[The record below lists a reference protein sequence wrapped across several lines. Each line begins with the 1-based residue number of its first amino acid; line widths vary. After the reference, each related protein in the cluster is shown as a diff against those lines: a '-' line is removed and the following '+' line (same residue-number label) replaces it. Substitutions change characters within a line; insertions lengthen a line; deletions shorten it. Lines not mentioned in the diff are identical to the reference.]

1 MQGSS
6 LEATGVYT
14 NDGSR
19 SAIDSMTMSAPST
32 RVNLGG
38 ANQPKGPGERSRTM
52 IIIGADY
59 HPAFQQIAFVDT
71 ETGELQERRLQHREE
86 AEKFYRDL
94 RAQEMKVRVGMEA
107 SGHARWFERLLDELQ
122 FELWIGD
129 AAEIRTKRVRKQ
141 KTDRQDA
148 RLILQLLLEDR
159 FPQIWV
165 PSWENRDLRQLL
177 WHRHRM
183 VQARTRIMNQLQA
196 VALNEGL
203 RCKKRLWRER
213 GRQQLE
219 SFQLA
224 PWASRRRRDLLELL
238 DRLNPSIAELSQA
251 IEQQVERCP
260 EAQRLMTHP
269 GVGSL
274 TALAF
279 VLIIGR
285 VERFQCGKQIASYL
299 GLVPLEGASGNRRR
313 LGYITKQGNALLR
326 FLLVEAAQVS
336 ARRIPEWRNKDFHLA
351 MRRGRKI
358 AKVAMAR
365 RLAVQMFWMMRKG
378 WDYEQVRKF
387 GSHAGQP
394 GNRDGVQSNTE

>member
-1 MQGSS
+1 
-6 LEATGVYT
+6 
-14 NDGSR
+14 
-19 SAIDSMTMSAPST
+19 
-32 RVNLGG
+32 
-38 ANQPKGPGERSRTM
+38 M
-52 IIIGADY
+52 IIIGVDF
-59 HPAFQQIAFVDT
+59 HPEFQQIASVDT
-71 ETGELQERRLQHREE
+71 DTGEFQEKRLGHRED
-86 AEKFYRDL
+86 AKQFYRAL
-94 RAQEMKVRVGMEA
+94 AGQKVRVGMEA
-107 SGHARWFERLLDELQ
+107 SGHARWFERLVAELQ

-148 RLILQLLLEDR
+148 QLILRLLLEDR

-219 SFQLA
+219 SFRLA
-224 PWASRRRRDLLELL
+224 PWASQRRRDLLELM
-238 DRLNPSIAELSQA
+238 DRLNPTITELTRA
-251 IEQQVERCP
+251 IEQEVEKCP
-260 EAQRLMTHP
+260 EAQRLRTHP
-269 GVGSL
+269 GVGAL

-279 VLIIGR
+279 VLILGKA
-285 VERFQCGKQIASYL
+285 ERFRCGKQVASYL
-299 GLVPLEGASGNRRR
+299 GLVPLEESSGNRRR
-313 LGYITKQGNALLR
+313 LGHITKQGSSMLR
-326 FLLVEAAQVS
+326 FLLVEAAQVTVRS
-336 ARRIPEWRNKDFHLA
+336 VPEWRSQYFHLA

-365 RLAVQMFWMMRKG
+365 RLAVRLYWMMRQG
-378 WDYEQVRKF
+378 WDYEQVKKF

-394 GNRDGVQSNTE
+394 GHRDGVQ